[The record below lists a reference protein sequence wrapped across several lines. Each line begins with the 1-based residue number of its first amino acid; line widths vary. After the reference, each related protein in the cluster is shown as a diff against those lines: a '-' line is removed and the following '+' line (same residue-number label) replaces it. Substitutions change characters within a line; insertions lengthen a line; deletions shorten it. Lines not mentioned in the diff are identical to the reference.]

1 MNTIKELI
9 GRVFTLKR
17 RKDRRFKVEDR
28 VFVVFR
34 PLLHKRKQIV
44 DISMSGLSY
53 IDLEDQSTKSLGLN
67 ILADNSLYFDDRI
80 LFIPISKSEMGY
92 IPDNSIKTNRHA
104 VQFIGLTLNQKS
116 QLKNFIQTHTT
127 DRT

>member
-1 MNTIKELI
+1 
-9 GRVFTLKR
+9 
-17 RKDRRFKVEDR
+17 
-28 VFVVFR
+28 
-34 PLLHKRKQIV
+34 
-44 DISMSGLSY
+44 MSGLSY